1 MAKDDTKDKGLLGNV
16 LVGYFI
22 LILHLFLI
30 VFLSVSV
37 VFFRGVFEYKL
48 WIFLGG
54 IVLVLGSG
62 YVFYRKIKKNASK
75 IREVLNDPVFRERPV
90 EISFLGGVASF
101 RVGRA
106 GASDV
111 QSIDWSPSAPV
122 QQLEDPETYRRRELG
137 RLAKMFEDG
146 LLTQSEFIEL
156 KNNLLHPTRNAPREV
171 EVEA

>member
-1 MAKDDTKDKGLLGNV
+1 MAKDSNKDKGLLGNV

-62 YVFYRKIKKNASK
+62 YVFYRKIKKNAAK

-101 RVGRA
+101 KVGRA
-106 GASDV
+106 GANDT
-111 QSIDWSPSAPV
+111 QSIDWSPAAPV
-122 QQLEDPETYRRRELG
+122 QQLEDPETYRRRELS
-137 RLAKMFEDG
+137 RLAKMLEDG
-146 LLTQSEFIEL
+146 LITQSEFMQL
-156 KNNLLHPTRNAPREV
+156 KNDLLHPHPHTPREV